1 MSKARSLL
9 VVAGA
14 YATAIVVAAD
24 WLCLGTSTERVSR
37 FVPWPP
43 KGAVS

>member
-14 YATAIVVAAD
+14 YVTAIVMAAD
-24 WLCLGTSTERVSR
+24 GLCWGPSTDRVSR

>member
-14 YATAIVVAAD
+14 YVLAIAVAAA
-24 WLCLGTSTERVSR
+24 WLCWGPSTDRVSR
-37 FVPWPP
+37 FVPWPR